1 MSENRDW
8 QIKINQTISIT
19 RTLSSKAYPDMT
31 KEQAIAFERDM
42 ERSEKIGS
50 FMEELPYVR
59 DENLQYSENI
69 EAITP
74 EG

>member
-1 MSENRDW
+1 MSENRKW

-19 RTLSSKAYPDMT
+19 RTLSSASYPDMT
-31 KEQAIAFERDM
+31 VEEALAFERDLD
-42 ERSEKIGS
+42 RSEKINS
-50 FMEELPYVR
+50 FTEELPYVK
-59 DENLQYSENI
+59 DEDLQYSDNI